1 MSLPPHFVL
10 DLHLLHIL
18 FFWECPGLHFLSI
31 LTPLSLIQ
39 VSVVWTPK
47 FMSPA
52 PDQISHKFQPPGPN
66 YMFKISPGMSQ
77 RPVPLSMS
85 QTDAHT
91 GNSSYSFS
99 LPGGDLSFS
108 QAWTPGSSTL
118 PFFYIS
124 NPKYQHMLLTIF
136 SKYSKYDG
144 SYQLHCYY
152 PDLSHHQLFPEL
164 EHYPPYLSSWL

>member
-18 FFWECPGLHFLSI
+18 FFWECPGLYFLSI
-31 LTPLSLIQ
+31 LTPPSLIQ

-47 FMSPA
+47 FTSPA
-52 PDQISHKFQPPGPN
+52 PDQISHKFQPPGLN

-108 QAWTPGSSTL
+108 QAWTPSFHFL
-118 PFFYIS
+118 R
-124 NPKYQHMLLTIF
+124 PKLQDHPLSLSFIYQIQNF
-136 SKYSKYDG
+136 SKCCLLYFQNILNMMVPTNCIATILIWVTINYF
-144 SYQLHCYY
+144 LN
-152 PDLSHHQLFPEL
+152 
-164 EHYPPYLSSWL
+164 